1 MEMTVYLS
9 ANQFLLLD
17 KTKHH
22 LAIVY
27 IHDLCRLL
35 AFSLPGRA
43 EAGQENGAVEDTGS
57 TFPLC
62 VRK

>member
-1 MEMTVYLS
+1 MAMTVYLS
-9 ANQFLLLD
+9 AKQVLLLD
-17 KTKHH
+17 KTKRH

-35 AFSLPGRA
+35 AFTLPGRA
-43 EAGQENGAVEDTGS
+43 EAGQENGVVEDTES